1 MLKRVFYSL
10 LVLVGLLLLT
20 VLGLDRWMSWKTAP
34 YIYDELQDLP
44 YRQVGVVLGT
54 AKYYRKGVIN
64 QYYRYRI
71 QGALNAYNSGK
82 VNYLLLSGDNA
93 LQSYN
98 EPMTMRK
105 DLIAAGV
112 DPADIVLDYAG
123 FRTLDSIVRTRKV
136 FDTNDFIIITQ
147 RFHCERAL
155 FIALHMGI
163 QAQCYAVPSPKNMLT
178 VRLREFGARFSALA
192 DLYIFKREPRFL
204 GPLVPIPTQHQVPN
218 DAQGIRQLRRNNC
231 LNWKRK
237 KGNDHGC
244 TDDICHI
251 SLSATPAF
259 CFREAWKGWRTGAVD
274 KVVKNARK
282 PVYVYRHADPV
293 QYWSYLFLYTGCGFL
308 FTGMIIYLLFYR

>member
-1 MLKRVFYSL
+1 MLKRVFLSL
-10 LVLVGLLLLT
+10 LVLIGLLLLT

-54 AKYYRKGVIN
+54 AKYYRT
-64 QYYRYRI
+64 
-71 QGALNAYNSGK
+71 
-82 VNYLLLSGDNA
+82 GDNA

-112 DPADIVLDYAG
+112 DPSDIVLDYAG

-163 QAQCYAVPSPKNMLT
+163 QAQCYAVPSPKDMLS
-178 VRLREFGARFSALA
+178 VRIREFAARFGALA

-204 GPLVPIPTQHQVPN
+204 GPLVPIPAMHQVPE
-218 DAQGIRQLRRNNC
+218 DAQGYPAVTPEQL
-231 LNWKRK
+231 LELQK
-237 KGNDHGC
+237 KQG
-244 TDDICHI
+244 
-251 SLSATPAF
+251 
-259 CFREAWKGWRTGAVD
+259 K
-274 KVVKNARK
+274 
-282 PVYVYRHADPV
+282 
-293 QYWSYLFLYTGCGFL
+293 
-308 FTGMIIYLLFYR
+308 

>member
-10 LVLVGLLLLT
+10 LVLIGLLLLT

-54 AKYYRKGVIN
+54 AKYYRTGVIN

-71 QGALNAYNSGK
+71 QGAIN
-82 VNYLLLSGDNA
+82 
-93 LQSYN
+93 
-98 EPMTMRK
+98 
-105 DLIAAGV
+105 AAGV

-163 QAQCYAVPSPKNMLT
+163 QAQCYAVPSPKDMWS
-178 VRLREFGARFSALA
+178 VRIREFAARFGALA

-204 GPLVPIPTQHQVPN
+204 GPLVPIPAMHQVPE
-218 DAQGIRQLRRNNC
+218 DAQGYPAVTPEQL
-231 LNWKRK
+231 LELQK
-237 KGNDHGC
+237 KQG
-244 TDDICHI
+244 
-251 SLSATPAF
+251 
-259 CFREAWKGWRTGAVD
+259 K
-274 KVVKNARK
+274 
-282 PVYVYRHADPV
+282 
-293 QYWSYLFLYTGCGFL
+293 
-308 FTGMIIYLLFYR
+308 

>member
-1 MLKRVFYSL
+1 MLKRAFYSL
-10 LVLVGLLLLT
+10 LVLLGLLLLT

-54 AKYYRKGVIN
+54 AKYYRTGVIN

-98 EPMTMRK
+98 EPMTMRR
-105 DLIAAGV
+105 DLIKGGV

-163 QAQCYAVPSPKNMLT
+163 QAQCYAVPSPKDMWS
-178 VRLREFGARFSALA
+178 VRLREFGAALARWRTSISSNGNRAFSALSSR
-192 DLYIFKREPRFL
+192 FRRSSMTCRMTPSPTRQSPRSS
-204 GPLVPIPTQHQVPN
+204 
-218 DAQGIRQLRRNNC
+218 C
-231 LNWKRK
+231 WSCRK
-237 KGNDHGC
+237 KS
-244 TDDICHI
+244 
-251 SLSATPAF
+251 SLHQRIRFRYKKPAP
-259 CFREAWKGWRTGAVD
+259 GA
-274 KVVKNARK
+274 
-282 PVYVYRHADPV
+282 
-293 QYWSYLFLYTGCGFL
+293 GF
-308 FTGMIIYLLFYR
+308 